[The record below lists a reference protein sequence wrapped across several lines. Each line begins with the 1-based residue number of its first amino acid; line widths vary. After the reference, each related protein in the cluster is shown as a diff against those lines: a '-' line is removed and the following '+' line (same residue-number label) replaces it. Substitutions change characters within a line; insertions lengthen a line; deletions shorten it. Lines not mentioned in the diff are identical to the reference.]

1 MYIKDS
7 WWHRM
12 IPIRFTSMNGMQTTP
27 DCQSSVWTHVVR
39 IGAFYP
45 ASARWFC
52 TSYSVSSY
60 PLYAQ
65 PSPSESS
72 LCRIR
77 PRSPFRC
84 RTWVKFALYPPCF
97 IYSDVRRD
105 RHCISP
111 NETRMICPKYIVL
124 RYPGARMTPKVRS
137 ERSQYSLPFREL
149 ESTRR
154 PISKD

>member
-1 MYIKDS
+1 
-7 WWHRM
+7 M
-12 IPIRFTSMNGMQTTP
+12 IPIRFTNMNGMQTTP

-77 PRSPFRC
+77 LRSPFRC
-84 RTWVKFALYPPCF
+84 ERGENLHFAPPISTRTSEATGTVYRPTK
-97 IYSDVRRD
+97 
-105 RHCISP
+105 SP

-124 RYPGARMTPKVRS
+124 RYPGARVTPKVRS